1 MKILQILI
9 ENGLSCY
16 GNILSNFYKT
26 ISISYLNMNDNP
38 DDWEPDP
45 EVIDDIVTKL
55 SSIENQDE
63 KALAL
68 GDERYSVKQVI
79 EHVKEGTPV
88 GRQFYN
94 MHLSLI
100 ERLEEIKEK
109 SPFNMSEIYHW
120 FITSGQILTIIFW
133 RVVYF

>member
-1 MKILQILI
+1 MKISQILI

-100 ERLEEIKEK
+100 DRLEEIKEK
-109 SPFNMSEIYHW
+109 SPFNRIKEAIGAYLGYLRHKNK
-120 FITSGQILTIIFW
+120 Q
-133 RVVYF
+133 